1 MHDHELC
8 TWTDTFLEYLL
19 VPLVAVVVF
28 FLIVN
33 PTCQGFLRNH
43 MEEGLWL
50 YIFGAV
56 ILFFAVF
63 VAGLWRIRKKDCIN
77 RGTLR
82 HHS

>member
-1 MHDHELC
+1 
-8 TWTDTFLEYLL
+8 
-19 VPLVAVVVF
+19 
-28 FLIVN
+28 
-33 PTCQGFLRNH
+33 

-56 ILFFAVF
+56 ILFSAVF